1 LTAHESDDPQPFLC
15 SSRLSSHSA
24 FSALVIWIGERFG
37 RSPLFAFSAIGG
49 DAIGFHMGSVHLS
62 NLAIYRILGTILLLA
77 GLKLCFT

>member
-1 LTAHESDDPQPFLC
+1 MSPTILSLFCARLG
-15 SSRLSSHSA
+15 SR
-24 FSALVIWIGERFG
+24 RM
-37 RSPLFAFSAIGG
+37 PLFAFSAIGG